1 MNNGFTDTNVRDSA
15 CALAVD
21 WRGDVII
28 AGNTEGALFSST
40 SAGRDTDAFVAKL
53 DGTNGTHVWGWQGGS
68 EVGNDYANAVAVD
81 SNGDVYACGAAPR
94 GMFADEKGGEGATPP
109 REDAG
114 GGARGEAGAGDGWN
128 KDGWAPPNSQGDD
141 AVVSDMFV
149 AKLDGESGALV
160 WGEQFGSG
168 ADDQAVGLVLGPVS
182 SAAADA
188 VGSLEQEKGGG
199 SPLYL
204 TGWTRGALFS
214 KEPARWQDGW
224 AVKLPN
230 PPPSTL
236 GVADTGAWEEPLPV
250 PIGSGAAEAQQ
261 AAAERGAVTAGLV
274 GTVTGMLVV
283 VSICLYFVLRK
294 ANMAGG
300 ALSAPRYDSVKDSDP
315 TKGMFRRRG
324 RPMLHD
330 GGGKGVGGGGKAQD
344 GVELT
349 LLSEGGD
356 GGRSSPLASR
366 SGSGGGSGGSGAVG
380 GKRDTN
386 PPPSG
391 QQATFYL

>member
-1 MNNGFTDTNVRDSA
+1 
-15 CALAVD
+15 
-21 WRGDVII
+21 
-28 AGNTEGALFSST
+28 
-40 SAGRDTDAFVAKL
+40 
-53 DGTNGTHVWGWQGGS
+53 
-68 EVGNDYANAVAVD
+68 
-81 SNGDVYACGAAPR
+81 
-94 GMFADEKGGEGATPP
+94 
-109 REDAG
+109 
-114 GGARGEAGAGDGWN
+114 
-128 KDGWAPPNSQGDD
+128 
-141 AVVSDMFV
+141 MFV
-149 AKLDGESGALV
+149 AKLDGESGALI

-182 SAAADA
+182 PAAADA
-188 VGSLEQEKGGG
+188 KEAGDVGSLEQEKGGG

-230 PPPSTL
+230 PPPPTL
-236 GVADTGAWEEPLPV
+236 GVAGTGTWEDPLPV
-250 PIGSGAAEAQQ
+250 PMGSGATDAQQ

-294 ANMAGG
+294 ANMASG
-300 ALSAPRYDSVKDSDP
+300 ALSATRYDSVKDSDP
-315 TKGMFRRRG
+315 TKGLFRRRG
-324 RPMLHD
+324 RPSLHES
-330 GGGKGVGGGGKAQD
+330 GGKGVGGGGKAQD
-344 GVELT
+344 VELT
-349 LLSEGGD
+349 LLSDGGD

-366 SGSGGGSGGSGAVG
+366 SGSGGGSGGSGAIG
-380 GKRDTN
+380 GKRDNN